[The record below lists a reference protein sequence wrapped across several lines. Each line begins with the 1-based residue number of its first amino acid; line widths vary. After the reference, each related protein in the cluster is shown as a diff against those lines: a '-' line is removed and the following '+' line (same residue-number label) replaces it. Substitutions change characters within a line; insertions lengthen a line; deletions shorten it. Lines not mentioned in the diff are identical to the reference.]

1 MNKWNERKKKI
12 LLLISLQ
19 VYKQKEYFI
28 LSIFDLDACFLNA
41 PDCQNYILTSLK
53 VYIFINSKI

>member
-1 MNKWNERKKKI
+1 MKEKKLKI
-12 LLLISLQ
+12 LLLLFHLQ

-28 LSIFDLDACFLNA
+28 LSLFDLYACFLNV

-53 VYIFINSKI
+53 VYQF